1 MKLTRFTTL
10 AAFVLIGIGGFM
22 AGRISFSGPS
32 SNTTDATGATD
43 KPQAIRSNSR
53 ESSSDQKISRKASTT
68 RRSERGEKATAQSR
82 ATRLESIVRGENS
95 LDRNRALLA
104 FIDQLAPGDFQE
116 AVAHFR
122 SLGITGE
129 RMGEYSLLLTAWAET
144 DPTAA
149 LAYSTENTTSGFAT
163 KTVLSAWANKD
174 TEAAVSWAQANHD
187 GDGPNPYMTGI
198 IRGIAASDPTR
209 ATALLASMPRSVERA
224 QGLDS
229 IMPHLL
235 QKGVEATREWIA
247 ALTDDSLRNGAMLRS
262 AETLANTDPAGT
274 VSWLLANP
282 GEATQQ
288 QMDNVYS
295 SWAKQDQQAAMSS
308 FNSLPA
314 GEDRSN
320 ALRGVVTSLASQ
332 DPTAAVAL
340 MNRYPSDVTDP
351 MVQNVVWQ
359 SFGSDPATAASQI
372 FRITDERDREQMYRR
387 TLGAWSDR
395 DPSAAQA
402 WMQSNPVPDSVKEEV
417 MRRQAVQSNPR

>member
-1 MKLTRFTTL
+1 MKFTRFTAL
-10 AAFVLIGIGGFM
+10 AAFVLMGIGGFV

-32 SNTTDATGATD
+32 PSTTEATN

-53 ESSSDQKISRKASTT
+53 ESPSASENPRKASTT
-68 RRSERGEKATAQSR
+68 RRSERGEKATAQNR

-129 RMGEYSLLLTAWAET
+129 RMGEYSLLLTAWAGT

-149 LAYSTENTTSGFAT
+149 LAYSMENTTGGFAT
-163 KTVLSAWANKD
+163 QTVLSAWANKD
-174 TEAAVSWAQANHD
+174 TEAAVSWAQANHR
-187 GDGPNPYMTGI
+187 GDGPNPHMTGI

-209 ATALLASMPRSVERA
+209 ATALLAGMPRSVERA

-235 QKGVEATREWIA
+235 KKGVEATREWIA

-274 VSWLLANP
+274 ASWLLANP

-295 SWAKQDQQAAMSS
+295 SWAKKDQQAAMAS
-308 FNSLPA
+308 FSSLPA

-320 ALRGVVTSLASQ
+320 ALRGVVTSVASK

-340 MNRYPSDVTDP
+340 MNRYPSDVTDQV
-351 MVQNVVWQ
+351 VQNVIWQ
-359 SFGSDPATAASQI
+359 SLGRDPATAASQI
-372 FRITDERDREQMYRR
+372 SRISDESNREQMYRR
-387 TLGAWSDR
+387 ALGAWSER
-395 DPSAAQA
+395 DAAAAQA
-402 WMQSNPVPDSVKEEV
+402 WMQSNPVPDRVREEV
-417 MRRQAVQSNPR
+417 MRRQAGQSNPK

>member
-1 MKLTRFTTL
+1 MKLARSTAL
-10 AAFVLIGIGGFM
+10 AAFVLMGIGGFV

-32 SNTTDATGATD
+32 PSTKEATD

-53 ESSSDQKISRKASTT
+53 ESSSASENSRKASTT
-68 RRSERGEKATAQSR
+68 RRSERSEKATAQSR
-82 ATRLESIVRGENS
+82 KTRLESIVRGENS

-149 LAYSTENTTSGFAT
+149 LAYTKENTTSGFAT

-174 TEAAVSWAQANHD
+174 TEAAVRWAQANHT
-187 GDGPNPYMTGI
+187 GDGPNPYMPGI

-235 QKGVEATREWIA
+235 KTGVEATRAWIA

-288 QMDNVYS
+288 QMDNVYG
-295 SWAKQDQQAAMSS
+295 SWAKKDQQAAMSS

-320 ALRGVVTSLASQ
+320 ALRGVVTSVASK

-340 MNRYPSDVTDP
+340 MNRYPGDVTDR

-372 FRITDERDREQMYRR
+372 SRISDEGDREQMYRR
-387 TLGAWSDR
+387 TLGAWSER
-395 DPSAAQA
+395 DPAAAQA
-402 WMQSNPVPDSVKEEV
+402 WMQSNPVPDSVKEQV
-417 MRRQAVQSNPR
+417 LRRQTELSNPKK